1 MNMGLAEGRSLIVLQ
16 ELPVNWKGM
25 VGLGVFMMLFGF
37 VGLIAANL
45 LTLTSILIFGGFI
58 LGGGLLQ
65 LVHAVK
71 AQEKEWGGKLQHV
84 LIALLYLLV
93 GLIILWDPWATSV
106 VLTVFLVSLFAV
118 MGVARIWYAFQSRK
132 QGWRWLFIAL
142 LGSLNLLLTVL
153 VIITLPESALWLIG
167 FLVAIEMLMN
177 GSYLLF
183 LGLSVRKI
191 DQAV

>member
-1 MNMGLAEGRSLIVLQ
+1 MGLAEGRSLIVLQ

-118 MGVARIWYAFQSRK
+118 MGVARIWYALQSRK